1 MHYTIEDLIKLPIWQ
16 HFYAISQIPRPSGR
30 MDAITDYIEGFGK
43 SLRLETLRDKANNI
57 VIRKPASAG
66 YEGCK
71 KVILQ
76 SHLDMVPQKNEGV
89 LHDFCTDAIKWKITD
104 NWLMA
109 TDTTLGAD
117 NGIGVAAMMAILENK
132 ELVHPP
138 LEALFT
144 VDEENGMNGAFGVA
158 PDWLQGD
165 ILINL
170 DSEDEQEIIVGCAGA
185 VRVQC
190 NFNFEKTPVP
200 EGDKAYKIGIKGL
213 LGGHSGIDIH
223 LQRAN
228 ANKLLFHFLKTLVV
242 DFEARVAYIKG
253 GTIINA
259 IPREAEAIIT
269 IPTGGEN
276 DLMSVYHDFKAI
288 YTQEYSHI
296 DPDVSIEIESIIL
309 PDGLLPEPIQDD
321 IINAVIGAP
330 NGVYRYVPLS
340 NLVETSTNLGIIET
354 STNCVSTHFLV
365 RSNVD
370 SMKGEVRSMIESI
383 FSLAGAKISVSGNYD
398 GWSPKS
404 SSNLVNLVREQYE
417 HFFDR
422 DPEVKTIHAGLE
434 CGIIGSKYPHL
445 DMISIGPTIK
455 YPHSPNEKVD
465 ILSVDRFYRFLKVL
479 LSQIGV

>member
-1 MHYTIEDLIKLPIWQ
+1 M
-16 HFYAISQIPRPSGR
+16 
-30 MDAITDYIEGFGK
+30 
-43 SLRLETLRDKANNI
+43 
-57 VIRKPASAG
+57 
-66 YEGCK
+66 
-71 KVILQ
+71 
-76 SHLDMVPQKNEGV
+76 
-89 LHDFCTDAIKWKITD
+89 
-104 NWLMA
+104 
-109 TDTTLGAD
+109 
-117 NGIGVAAMMAILENK
+117 
-132 ELVHPP
+132 HPP

-269 IPTGGEN
+269 IPTGGED